1 MLEGSR
7 AWGWV
12 VAVGSA
18 LVGVAGG
25 ALPASADPVAA
36 PGATLDIYSSLP
48 LRFPPFSDGPGIVRG
63 ARVALA
69 EAKKRAGDFA
79 ITYRSLDDST
89 FSTGNWDPGAA
100 AKNARR
106 ARSDPLTID

>member
-1 MLEGSR
+1 MLESSR

-18 LVGVAGG
+18 LVGMAGG
-25 ALPASADPVAA
+25 ALTASAEPIAA
-36 PGATLDIYSSLP
+36 PGATLAIYSSLP

-69 EAKKRAGDFA
+69 EAKNQAGEFA
-79 ITYRSLDDST
+79 IPYRSLDDSP
-89 FSTGNWDPGAA
+89 FSSGNWDPGAA

-106 ARSDPLTID
+106 ARSDPL